1 MVARTLNPAVHTV
14 RREAFVEAAE
24 RLMQTRT
31 YERTSIQDILDSL
44 GASRGAFYHYFDSKQ
59 ALLEAVIDR
68 MVDAGLASVQPI
80 VEDPNLPA
88 PTKLVR
94 MFSGIG
100 QWKTER
106 KDLILSFIEVWLSD
120 HHAVVREK
128 FRRKLVTR
136 FVPVLGA
143 IVKQG
148 IEEGSFHVE
157 SPESAARVLMM
168 LIQGLQDEA
177 TELYVARQANTIG
190 YDEVEARFASYTGAV
205 ERVLGVQAGSIS
217 LIDKPILQAWYGNW
231 IGDRRRPDG
240 IDHRS

>member
-1 MVARTLNPAVHTV
+1 MARTLNLAVHMV
-14 RREAFVEAAE
+14 KREAFVDAAS
-24 RLMQTRT
+24 RLMQTKG
-31 YERTSIQDILDSL
+31 YEQMSIQDLLDEL
-44 GASRGAFYHYFDSKQ
+44 EASRGAFYHYFDSKQ
-59 ALLEAVIDR
+59 ALLEAVIER

-80 VEDPNLPA
+80 VDDPDLPA
-88 PTKLVR
+88 AGKLGQLFR
-94 MFSGIG
+94 GIG

-106 KDLILSFIEVWLSD
+106 KDLILSFLEVWLSD

-157 SPESAARVLMM
+157 SPESAGRVLMM

-190 YDEVEARFASYTGAV
+190 YDEVEARFASYTRAV

-231 IGDRRRPDG
+231 VGDRRRPDG